1 MDQQLDYQQA
11 LGERLRAVRTQQG
24 LTLQE
29 VEEKSDGEW
38 KAVVVGSYER
48 GDRAVSAAKLAR
60 LAQFYG
66 IPIGELLPPIN
77 DMPVDLGE
85 TDADATPVMLDLNQ
99 LERTDVPGL
108 APVARFAE
116 AIKRRRGD
124 YNGRVITL
132 RVDDLDTV
140 AIAMGVRRDVL
151 RQHLERRGILR
162 TPAHA

>member
-1 MDQQLDYQQA
+1 MEQQLDYQQA
-11 LGERLRAVRTQQG
+11 LGERLRAVRMQQG

-66 IPIGELLPPIN
+66 IPISELLPPVS
-77 DMPVDLGE
+77 DVPVDLG
-85 TDADATPVMLDLNQ
+85 TSADATPVVIDLAR
-99 LERTDVPGL
+99 LENTDAPGL

-140 AIAMGVRRDVL
+140 AIAMGVKRDVL

-162 TPAHA
+162 QTANA